1 MQRRYARPET
11 VGRCSISL
19 SILFVLSLVSACSPR
34 DSGECQWTDDCS
46 ADELCRLG
54 SCVEAN
60 RQTPDGAPSKAD
72 RDGRSRTVSRTG
84 DAGAGTGAGVAPSNA
99 PDTSASDPCPDGR
112 APNGEDLAL
121 NELLANVPTGAAGD
135 TNGDG
140 TRDPFDDEF
149 IELVSRAETP
159 LDLSSLELVEG
170 GDKVGELG
178 DICLAP
184 GGVLVVFGGISNG
197 HRPDVPDSVQAIV
210 SPKRLG
216 FTNSGSSLQLLR
228 SDGAEIASFQWESA
242 PAESYVLE
250 PQIDG
255 DSYTVHTKLNPAKKT
270 SPGRCPDGSPLEE
283 GCTASTE
290 TADASHSPDASS
302 DAGARG
308 R

>member
-1 MQRRYARPET
+1 MVT
-11 VGRCSISL
+11 
-19 SILFVLSLVSACSPR
+19 ACSPR
-34 DSGECQWTDDCS
+34 ESDECQWTDECG
-46 ADELCRLG
+46 AEELCRLG

-60 RQTPDGAPSKAD
+60 PKNPDGATSGAD
-72 RDGRSRTVSRTG
+72 RDGRSRTVSRSG
-84 DAGAGTGAGVAPSNA
+84 DAAAGTGAGVAPSNA
-99 PDTSASDPCPDGR
+99 PDTSGSEPCPEGR
-112 APNGEDLAL
+112 APNGDDLAL
-121 NELLANVPTGAAGD
+121 NEILANVPAGAAGD

-178 DICLAP
+178 NICLAP

-197 HRPDVPDSVQAIV
+197 HRPDVPDSVRAVV

-216 FTNSGSSLQLLR
+216 FTNSGSSLQILR
-228 SDGAEIASFQWESA
+228 SDGAELASFRWESA
-242 PAESYVLE
+242 PAESYVLD

-255 DSYTVHTKLNPAKKT
+255 DTYTVHTELNPAKKT
-270 SPGRCPDGSPLEE
+270 SPGRCPDGSSLQN
-283 GCTASTE
+283 GCTATTE
-290 TADASHSPDASS
+290 SADASDSPDTSS
-302 DAGARG
+302 DAGARD